1 MLETDNLTGYNFQPI
16 NAKYGDNTM
25 KMITAIID
33 PDKLDALHD
42 ELKKTGIN
50 YIVTM
55 EAKASAVEG
64 GFTERYRGATYV
76 TDYYDFARV
85 DIVID
90 DEKLD
95 SAIKTVLDV
104 TGGDKAIGRIFT
116 STIDD
121 AINIATHKTGVET
134 AA

>member
-1 MLETDNLTGYNFQPI
+1 
-16 NAKYGDNTM
+16 M

-33 PDKLDALHD
+33 PDKLDGVHD

-64 GFTERYRGATYV
+64 GFTEHYRGATYII
-76 TDYYDFARV
+76 DYYDFTRV
-85 DIVID
+85 DIVVD
-90 DEKLD
+90 DDKLD
-95 SAIKTVLDV
+95 SAIKTILDV
-104 TGGDKAIGRIFT
+104 TAGGDKAIGRIFT

-121 AINIATHKTGVET
+121 AINIATHKTGAEAV
-134 AA
+134 A